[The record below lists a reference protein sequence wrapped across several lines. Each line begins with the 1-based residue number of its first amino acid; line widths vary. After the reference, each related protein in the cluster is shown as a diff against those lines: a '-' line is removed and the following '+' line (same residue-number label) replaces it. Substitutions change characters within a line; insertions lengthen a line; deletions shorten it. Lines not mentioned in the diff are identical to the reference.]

1 MIDLCSDFKKYLGPE
16 IRYDFAGK
24 CSVEGRY
31 VTDQV
36 KVCLGVSSFVHCI
49 PFDART
55 INSTEQPNTL
65 KTYASLLRLI
75 NEIACQKSRFTVTC
89 AVQPV
94 RKATPLVKILP
105 NMNGLRTDEDVD
117 YFLFK
122 NRKDTAVINYGS
134 SWCTHCHEMFPHL
147 ISLSKLFQGFK
158 YAVGQVDYM
167 NRAADGVEYTP
178 TFIVY
183 KKGKKV
189 DQFYGANA
197 QQLYDHL
204 WLHN

>member
-1 MIDLCSDFKKYLGPE
+1 MHI
-16 IRYDFAGK
+16 I
-24 CSVEGRY
+24 
-31 VTDQV
+31 TDW
-36 KVCLGVSSFVHCI
+36 GVLPWLECENMDTGWAWLAAYRDDRPMQRFRKISW
-49 PFDART
+49 
-55 INSTEQPNTL
+55 
-65 KTYASLLRLI
+65 
-75 NEIACQKSRFTVTC
+75 SRN
-89 AVQPV
+89 QPV

-167 NRAADGVEYTP
+167 NHAADGVEYTP